1 VLTLHDAKL
10 LGPRRTEALRDPFS
24 LLFRGPQ
31 RLRLPQG
38 IYRMKNE
45 SLGELEMSI
54 TQEGDGAKGSEFE
67 AIFT

>member
-1 VLTLHDAKL
+1 
-10 LGPRRTEALRDPFS
+10 
-24 LLFRGPQ
+24 
-31 RLRLPQG
+31 
-38 IYRMKNE
+38 MKNE